1 MGNLQL
7 SGLLDH
13 NEPFLKRNMVEQR
26 LHQRCLA
33 RACSATDEA
42 VLPLANEGNNG
53 IPNLLGRVPDSINSS
68 DVNQRLNLRT
78 VNVGPAMD
86 EGAPTTATR
95 EPSGSR
101 VLRTGFWLVKSC
113 PRMRAT
119 HSMAACRRSLV

>member
-53 IPNLLGRVPDSINSS
+53 IPNLLGEGSGFDQLIRCKSAIEFANSERRSS
-68 DVNQRLNLRT
+68 D
-78 VNVGPAMD
+78 G
-86 EGAPTTATR
+86 
-95 EPSGSR
+95 
-101 VLRTGFWLVKSC
+101 
-113 PRMRAT
+113 
-119 HSMAACRRSLV
+119 